1 MVYLG
6 FEMFPPMIYVSDMVS
21 FYITPN
27 RASVVSLGL
36 FEITRAAYSIYSSF
50 AKFPGMYPLI
60 CNKASSAL
68 SISLV
73 ILWASFGI
81 SELTLS

>member
-1 MVYLG
+1 
-6 FEMFPPMIYVSDMVS
+6 MFPPVIYVFDMVS
-21 FYITPN
+21 FYIAPN
-27 RASVVSLGL
+27 KASVVSLGL
-36 FEITRAAYSIYSSF
+36 FKITRAAYSIYSSF

-73 ILWASFGI
+73 IFGPLLGFQNLR
-81 SELTLS
+81 SHS